1 MSIKYVN
8 GKKVEWNDPMEG
20 IVHIESIDYGE
31 AVDSKIREKYSVSQE
46 FAILRQKDE
55 KPEEYKEY
63 YDYCE
68 ECKKYIKEMMSKS
81 NFASEIPG
89 SGEMTE

>member
-20 IVHIESIDYGE
+20 IVHIENIDYDE

-63 YDYCE
+63 YNYCE
-68 ECKKYIKEMMSKS
+68 ECKKYVKGMIAKID
-81 NFASEIPG
+81 SETETPD
-89 SGEMTE
+89 SGEVTE

>member
-20 IVHIESIDYGE
+20 IVHIENIDYGE
-31 AVDSKIREKYSVSQE
+31 TVDSKIRDKYSISQE

-68 ECKKYIKEMMSKS
+68 ECKKYVKGMIAKID
-81 NFASEIPG
+81 SETETPDN
-89 SGEMTE
+89 GEVTE